1 MPPCRFWKDQPDGFH
16 GYCCHPGAQTG
27 DPCVLNTEDDC
38 VLREEY
44 PVCSECGRRVDISS
58 VPEKVDSYICEVCAS
73 YVTVTPGAGI
83 APRGGEELEAVS
95 TCAVCGRT
103 TSSAEY
109 GANGC
114 PFCGA
119 DSEEEQ

>member
-1 MPPCRFWKDQPDGFH
+1 MACRFWKDQPDGFH
-16 GYCCHPGAQTG
+16 GYCQHPKAQSG
-27 DPCVLNTEDDC
+27 DPCILNTEDEC

-44 PVCSECGRRVDISS
+44 PVCSECGRRVDISG
-58 VPEKVDSYICEVCAS
+58 VPEKVDTYICEVCAS

-83 APRGGEELEAVS
+83 VPRGGEELEAVS

-103 TSSAEY
+103 TGSAEY

>member
-1 MPPCRFWKDQPDGFH
+1 MACRFWKDQPDGFH
-16 GYCCHPGAQTG
+16 GHCCHPEAQTG
-27 DPCVLNTEDDC
+27 DPCVLNTEDEC
-38 VLREEY
+38 LLREE
-44 PVCSECGRRVDISS
+44 
-58 VPEKVDSYICEVCAS
+58 
-73 YVTVTPGAGI
+73 AG
-83 APRGGEELEAVS
+83 ELEAIH